1 MKIGV
6 SGHRHR
12 DGANWNWVRAQI
24 EGVVASLHDAD
35 GLTSLAPGAD
45 QIFAEVVLNHGRTLT
60 AVLPTC
66 CGRIELE
73 DDDKREFDRLLL
85 YAAEVVK
92 VQAETRDEAFLE
104 AGKRVADLA
113 DRMVFVW
120 DGRPSRGLGGTADIV
135 AYAAAQRKY
144 GVILDPVGC
153 TARSLISLW

>member
-12 DGANWNWVRAQI
+12 AGANWDWVRTQI
-24 EGVVASLHDAD
+24 EGVVASMQNAE

-45 QIFAEVVLNHGRTLT
+45 QIFAEVVVEHGRALT

-66 CGRIELE
+66 GGRIELE
-73 DDDKREFDRLLL
+73 EDDKREFDRLLL

-92 VQAETRDEAFLE
+92 VQGATRDEAFLE

-120 DGRPSRGLGGTADIV
+120 DGEPARGLGGTADIV
-135 AYAAAQRKY
+135 AYAASQKKY
-144 GVILDPVGC
+144 GVILDPVAC
-153 TARSLISLW
+153 TMRSLRSLW